1 VSFQKDFLCFKFSL
15 SYLLLGIYVDKITKE
30 HKRRDDRFPHGKT
43 LLFGTP
49 SLRLLR
55 WDQCDRRDSK
65 EAMSDLSSLECTLDL
80 IPISTPW
87 KLCSREFKKEK
98 TQITLKGVTIG
109 GPEIIMMAGPC
120 AIESEE
126 QLRSVAAQLAQAN
139 VKVFRASAFKPRTS
153 PYSFQ
158 GMGVEG
164 LRLHKMIQQEHGMLI
179 ETEVMD
185 VRDVEVVS
193 EHVDIVRVGAR
204 NMQNFNLLKEV
215 GRCGKPVILKRG
227 MSATVE
233 EWLMS
238 AEYIMAHGN
247 HQVILCERGIR
258 TFENSTRS
266 TLDLSSV
273 AVARQLTHLPIIVDP
288 SHAAGR
294 KDIIPALSKA
304 SVAIGADGLL
314 IEVHHLPHEAKCDG
328 KQALLPQELVELS
341 IELNKIARAMG
352 RSL

>member
-1 VSFQKDFLCFKFSL
+1 MLLKIKKKTAPERIISIRNALDRHNVSHCVSTTNEQTVIGFDKAPTLEVLEEIKRLGCVEECLKIDTPFKLVSRQFKP
-15 SYLLLGIYVDKITKE
+15 DKTKI
-30 HKRRDDRFPHGKT
+30 RIQD
-43 LLFGTP
+43 
-49 SLRLLR
+49 
-55 WDQCDRRDSK
+55 
-65 EAMSDLSSLECTLDL
+65 
-80 IPISTPW
+80 
-87 KLCSREFKKEK
+87 
-98 TQITLKGVTIG
+98 VVIG
-109 GPEIIMMAGPC
+109 GDQVVLMAGPC

-126 QLRSVAAQLAQAN
+126 QLRSIALELKKARVSVL
-139 VKVFRASAFKPRTS
+139 RGSAFKPRTS

-164 LRLHKMIQQEHGMLI
+164 LKLHQKMQKEHGLLI

-185 VRDVEVVS
+185 VRDVAIVAS
-193 EHVDIVRVGAR
+193 HVDIVRIGAR

-215 GRCGKPVILKRG
+215 GGCGKPVILKRS

-238 AEYIMAHGN
+238 AEYLMAHGN

-304 SVAIGADGLL
+304 AIALGADGLL
-314 IEVHHLPHEAKCDG
+314 IEVHNRPDLAKCDG
-328 KQALLPQELVELS
+328 KQALLPDELVQLSVELGQ
-341 IELNKIARAMG
+341 IAQAVG
-352 RSL
+352 KWL